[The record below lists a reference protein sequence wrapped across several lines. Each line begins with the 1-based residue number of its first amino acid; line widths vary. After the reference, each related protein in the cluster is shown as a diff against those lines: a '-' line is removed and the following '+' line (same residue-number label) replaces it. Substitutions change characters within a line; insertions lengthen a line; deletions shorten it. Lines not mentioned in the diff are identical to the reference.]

1 MIHALVDQERN
12 TKSVVENKFMKY
24 NKLVRDKIPEYIK
37 SKGELVKF
45 HIADDKE
52 YWQKLKEKLEE
63 EIKEFCESE
72 DIGEMADIMEV
83 VDAIC
88 DYKKFK
94 KEDVDIEREKKNDSR
109 GAFKNKIILE
119 ES

>member
-1 MIHALVDQERN
+1 
-12 TKSVVENKFMKY
+12 MKY

-52 YWQKLKEKLEE
+52 YREKLKEKLLE
-63 EIKEFCESE
+63 EIKEFYENE
-72 DIGEMADIMEV
+72 VIEEMADIQEV
-83 VDAIC
+83 IGAIC
-88 DYKKFK
+88 DYKKFT
-94 KEDVDIEREKKNDSR
+94 KEEVDSLRKNKNDAR
-109 GAFKNKIILE
+109 GAFKDKIILE